1 LKFRL
6 FPSAKRD
13 LRELRAYIA
22 ADSPA
27 AAEAVSARIA
37 KAMLLIAEK
46 PGIGRPTP
54 DRPTRE
60 WSVPG
65 LHYLIVY
72 RVNGDTVEI
81 LRVWHTSRERP
92 SEW

>member
-1 LKFRL
+1 LNLRL

-13 LRELRAYIA
+13 LVELRAYIA
-22 ADSPA
+22 ADSPS
-27 AAEAVSARIA
+27 AAEAVSARLA
-37 KAMLLIAEK
+37 KAMLLTAEK
-46 PGIGRPTP
+46 PGIGRATP

-65 LHYLIVY
+65 LHHLIVY
-72 RVNGDTVEI
+72 RVNGDVVEF
-81 LRVWHTSRERP
+81 LRLWHTSRERP